1 MKVGD
6 TMSPRTGRPKKENP
20 RNISLNIRLTRDE
33 AKMLQDCADLL
44 EITRTNVIVKG
55 VQKVM
60 DELENK

>member
-1 MKVGD
+1 
-6 TMSPRTGRPKKENP
+6 MSPRTGRPKKENP